1 MNKKEIIKP
10 AVILTVI
17 CFVVA
22 GLLALTNYI
31 TADKIAKAK
40 ADSIAEAMESLVPG
54 ADFSEIKE
62 NSYSASQ
69 NGQISA
75 YVFITEEMGYKS
87 KIEVMTAV
95 NAADG
100 TIIGVTVTGCADES
114 PGIGQKVG
122 SDQSFT
128 DQFSGQSGTAQ
139 ADAITGATFSSKA
152 VTKAV
157 NDALAE
163 LSEIKEGN

>member
-54 ADFSEIKE
+54 AEFSDIKE
-62 NSYSASQ
+62 NSYSA
-69 NGQISA
+69 
-75 YVFITEEMGYKS
+75 TE
-87 KIEVMTAV
+87 
-95 NAADG
+95 N
-100 TIIGVTVTGCADES
+100 
-114 PGIGQKVG
+114 
-122 SDQSFT
+122 
-128 DQFSGQSGTAQ
+128 
-139 ADAITGATFSSKA
+139 
-152 VTKAV
+152 
-157 NDALAE
+157 
-163 LSEIKEGN
+163 

>member
-54 ADFSEIKE
+54 AEFSEIKE
-62 NSYSASQ
+62 NSYSATE
-69 NGQISA
+69 NGRSSA
-75 YVFITEEMGYKS
+75 LCFHNRRNGR
-87 KIEVMTAV
+87 
-95 NAADG
+95 
-100 TIIGVTVTGCADES
+100 
-114 PGIGQKVG
+114 
-122 SDQSFT
+122 
-128 DQFSGQSGTAQ
+128 
-139 ADAITGATFSSKA
+139 
-152 VTKAV
+152 
-157 NDALAE
+157 
-163 LSEIKEGN
+163 